1 MDFGAASSY
10 PRRDEDISSYPLDD
24 HVEELR
30 PQGTELKEIEELN
43 PKVLMEVR
51 TRLIGGLKRHFR
63 NRRMAGKISIE
74 GCRILEFS
82 CDEAVEKPFNKLN
95 LWSTLLKTV
104 KDNIYVKYLA
114 YFSYSMIRF
123 YRSRGSI
130 SRKILKYPFSL
141 ISKISRK
148 LLGKTMLLA
157 CEVAVEYN
165 LALSTSSNMK
175 WLRLHGDLFWVL
187 IDEVE
192 LEIEKSRDFI
202 IDREI
207 EAPDTFRAIQS
218 YRAAISV
225 LKRLQEFIS
234 SLLSAGIVNEHER
247 EDLIRPIESKLRKLE
262 IVGPVWRPPPGKQL
276 LKSIRPFLQAPTGT
290 FSWIWY
296 SGLVLEYKPGQPI
309 FRWKGDGSSSFN
321 NGIFYVL
328 NGVVKRVR
336 ERDGHPK
343 EELFCGAGS
352 SFGVHQ
358 ALEMAPLSG
367 SEDVIAIGN
376 ALGRGPTIFRLT
388 PADIDRIK
396 EKAYSGDDG
405 LKQILDGWTIFSA
418 LYVVED
424 LEDSLTF
431 EIESFMRLKCQQ
443 TLKGSYLKTRRS
455 STGYQVMHS
464 MASPFDENGPGDLDG
479 QPESPL
485 HVPLRKVTLDT
496 IFTDN
501 LVNPFERDGS
511 RESYPKEFPTEYYP
525 RPSDKS
531 IQRKAKAVSAEFFAR
546 IHKTIHM
553 SRVLRLTR
561 GALLEQE
568 STLVLLL
575 GEIEMSLQELAINN
589 QESKSIMKAPAAMPW
604 LLDSDYSTL
613 SDVDKSIFASTGSS
627 HATLWKVT
635 SAEALIVVLPQ
646 NI

>member
-1 MDFGAASSY
+1 MNGLFS
-10 PRRDEDISSYPLDD
+10 R
-24 HVEELR
+24 
-30 PQGTELKEIEELN
+30 LN

-63 NRRMAGKISIE
+63 NRRMEGKISIE

-82 CDEAVEKPFNKLN
+82 CEEAVEKPFNKLQ

-114 YFSYSMIRF
+114 YFSYSMIKF
-123 YRSRGSI
+123 YRSRGFL

-165 LALSTSSNMK
+165 LALSTSSHVK
-175 WLRLHGDLFWVL
+175 WLRLHGDLFWIL

-192 LEIEKSRDFI
+192 LEIERTRDFI
-202 IDREI
+202 VDREI

-225 LKRLQEFIS
+225 LKHLQEFIS
-234 SLLSAGIVNEHER
+234 SLLAAGIVNEHER
-247 EDLIRPIESKLRKLE
+247 EDLMKPIEAKLRKLE

-276 LKSIRPFLQAPTGT
+276 LKSIRPFLQAATGT

-321 NGIFYVL
+321 SGIFYVL

-358 ALEMAPLSG
+358 ALQMAPLSG
-367 SEDVIAIGN
+367 SEDIIAIGN
-376 ALGRGPTIFRLT
+376 ALGRGPTIFRLI

-396 EKAYSGDDG
+396 EKADSGDDG
-405 LKQILDGWTIFSA
+405 LKQILDSWTILSA

-431 EIESFMRLKCQQ
+431 GIESFMRLKCQQ
-443 TLKGSYLKTRRS
+443 NLKEHFKLPRCGG
-455 STGYQVMHS
+455 TGHRVMES
-464 MASPFDENGPGDLDG
+464 MASPFDENRPSGVDETA
-479 QPESPL
+479 ESPSSI
-485 HVPLRKVTLDT
+485 PLRNVTLDT
-496 IFTDN
+496 IFSGN
-501 LVNPFERDGS
+501 LVNPFDRGGTI
-511 RESYPKEFPTEYYP
+511 ESDTKEFPTEYYSKP
-525 RPSDKS
+525 TDKN
-531 IQRKAKAVSAEFFAR
+531 IQRKAKAVSAEFSAR

-553 SRVLRLTR
+553 SKVLRLSK
-561 GALLEQE
+561 GEILEQE

-575 GEIEMSLQELAINN
+575 GEIKTSLQELALTN
-589 QESKSIMKAPAAMPW
+589 QGSKSIMKAPAAMPW
-604 LLDSDYSTL
+604 LLDSDYDSL
-613 SDVDKSIFASTGSS
+613 SDVDKSIFACTGSS
-627 HATLWKVT
+627 HATLWRVT
-635 SAEALIVVLPQ
+635 SLEALLVVLPQ
-646 NI
+646 ST